1 MRWHEGAI
9 PRQNK
14 GWNQKPNGLLRRAG
28 LSAAT
33 APMAGELRGKP

>member
-1 MRWHEGAI
+1 MRWHEREQY
-9 PRQNK
+9 PDNK